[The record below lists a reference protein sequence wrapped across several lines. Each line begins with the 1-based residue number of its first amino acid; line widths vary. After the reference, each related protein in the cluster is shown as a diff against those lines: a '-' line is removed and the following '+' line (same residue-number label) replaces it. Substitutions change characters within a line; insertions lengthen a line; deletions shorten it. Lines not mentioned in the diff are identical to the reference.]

1 MIKNIVFDM
10 GQVFVDFA
18 PRKFTDRY
26 DLSEEDKTLLVDEIF
41 EGNADWVLSDWGYLT
56 EEDVGRRACEK
67 LPERL
72 HAVAMELATRWWD
85 PIIPMEGTADI
96 ARRLKEAGYGL
107 YLLSNAG
114 YTHRTYWPTV
124 PGSEYFDGV
133 LASAYEKLLKP
144 QPEIYRLLFERFGL
158 DPSECLFTDDRA
170 TNLAG
175 AEVCGMKTVMFKD
188 SADFLKKLKTLGIEI

>member
-1 MIKNIVFDM
+1 M
-10 GQVFVDFA
+10 
-18 PRKFTDRY
+18 
-26 DLSEEDKTLLVDEIF
+26 
-41 EGNADWVLSDWGYLT
+41 
-56 EEDVGRRACEK
+56 
-67 LPERL
+67 
-72 HAVAMELATRWWD
+72 
-85 PIIPMEGTADI
+85 
-96 ARRLKEAGYGL
+96 
-107 YLLSNAG
+107 
-114 YTHRTYWPTV
+114 

>member
-18 PRKFTDRY
+18 PLKFADRY
-26 DLSEEDKTLLVDEIF
+26 DLSEEDKILLADEIF
-41 EGNADWVLSDWGYLT
+41 EGNANWVLSDWGYIN
-56 EEDVGRRACEK
+56 EEEVGRRACAR

-72 HAVAMELATRWWD
+72 HGVAMELATRWWD
-85 PIIPMEGTADI
+85 PIIPMEGTADV
-96 ARRLKEAGYGL
+96 ARRLKEAGYRL

-114 YTHRTYWPTV
+114 YMHRTYWPTV

-144 QPEIYRLLFERFGL
+144 QPEIYRLLCGRFGL
-158 DPSECLFTDDRA
+158 DPKECLFTDDRA

-175 AEVCGMKTVMFKD
+175 AEVCGMQTVMFKD
-188 SADFLKKLKTLGIEI
+188 SADFLKKLKDLGIEI